1 MLSGEGLVLGY
12 GNDAV
17 AGGVDFSLS
26 AGEILAV
33 IGYNGSGKSTLVK
46 SILGVTPLLGGR
58 LHWSAGAP
66 PAPIGYL
73 GQLSEFDRRFP
84 MRVIDLAAT
93 GGWAG
98 LGFFQGAGRTTRRAA
113 EAALEQVGLSDA
125 ATLPLHKLSAGQLQ
139 RALFAR
145 TIVQDARLIIL
156 DEPFAAVDQ
165 STEADLMALILD
177 WSRQGRA
184 LMVVL
189 HNLSAVLEHCSAALL
204 MGRGRS
210 VYGPTRE
217 VLTPERLVDRGYMA
231 ADQAALIA
239 AASSAGSGK
248 GGGRA

>member
-33 IGYNGSGKSTLVK
+33 IGYNGSGKSKLVK
-46 SILGVTPLLGGR
+46 SIVGVKPLLGGR

-66 PAPIGYL
+66 PEPIGYL
-73 GQLSEFDRRFP
+73 SQLSEFDRRFP

-93 GGWAG
+93 GGWSR
-98 LGFFQGAGRTTRRAA
+98 LGFFQSAGRATRRAA

-165 STEADLMALILD
+165 STEADLMELILD
-177 WSRQGRA
+177 WSRQGRS

-189 HNLSAVLEHCSAALL
+189 HNLSAVLEHCSSALL
-204 MGRGRS
+204 MGRGRGAF
-210 VYGPTRE
+210 GPTRE
-217 VLTPERLVDRGYMA
+217 VLTPERLVELGYMA

-239 AASSAGSGK
+239 AAASIGSTQGH
-248 GGGRA
+248 GRA

>member
-1 MLSGEGLVLGY
+1 M
-12 GNDAV
+12 
-17 AGGVDFSLS
+17 
-26 AGEILAV
+26 
-33 IGYNGSGKSTLVK
+33 K

-66 PAPIGYL
+66 PEPIGYL

-93 GGWAG
+93 GGWSR
-98 LGFFQGAGRTTRRAA
+98 LGFFQSAGRATRRAA

-177 WSRQGRA
+177 WSRQGRS

-189 HNLSAVLEHCSAALL
+189 HNLSAVLEHCSTALL
-204 MGRGRS
+204 MGRGRRFR
-210 VYGPTRE
+210 TNARD
-217 VLTPERLVDRGYMA
+217 TDPERLVDLGYMA

-239 AASSAGSGK
+239 AAASSGGVK
-248 GGGRA
+248 GDKRA